1 MATAKE
7 RIIEGVKTSTKR
19 KVSRT
24 DIKYPDVTVKLIGK
38 DGNAFS
44 IMGEVTR
51 AMRRAGKVD
60 GIDAFMAEATSAESY
75 DAFLRVVMKTV
86 DVR

>member
-7 RIIEGVKTSTKR
+7 RIIEGVKTPAKR
-19 KVSRT
+19 KTRT
-24 DIKYPDVTVKLIGK
+24 DIKYPDVTVNLVGK

-60 GIDAFMAEATSAESY
+60 GIDDFMAEATSAESY
-75 DAFLRVVMKTV
+75 DAFLRVVMRTV